1 MTAADARLA
10 VETGAT
16 ATRPQRP
23 GRALRICYWA
33 MVTLSVNQVLDIADT
48 PMSDLLFILA
58 AGVVGIDL
66 LQGRTRRLAPAD
78 QRRTP
83 PVVLVGVLLLLTSGV
98 VSSLWSLD
106 PALSMASLLRFL
118 WTTMVWLW
126 LMRAVC
132 PTRAELLYLIR
143 GFKLT
148 LLISCGAA
156 MAGQLGFVELAADN
170 WERRQ
175 QGFYA
180 HPNDLAGLFA
190 VGLPFVLLAVPSQPG
205 QRYDWLRRLG
215 FVGLVAF
222 CITTTGSMTGIASMA
237 LGGMVFATF
246 RASRF
251 GKAQAWRYPLRTS
264 VLAVACVAGL
274 VALAG
279 SDLPAL
285 ERLTRLRQGDSYVQ
299 SSVEARSDL
308 NAYVLENFD
317 DYLVIG
323 TGPSVGEVSPK
334 SDLGYAVSTTA
345 SGGVHNLYLKTLLE
359 FGLLGLV
366 GLLVILTTLFRRCAR
381 LTKPP
386 SHPDTQAMAAACLGS
401 LAAAMAFGFFSPI
414 AYQRYFWLPAGFIG
428 VLWAVERHDRRARLR
443 ELRADGTNGRG
454 GGRGGPGPGF
464 GPGGNGNGEGPDD
477 DLGPEPY
484 DPLAVTTQM
493 PAIGP

>member
-1 MTAADARLA
+1 VTAAVPRLA
-10 VETGAT
+10 VDTGAA
-16 ATRPQRP
+16 ATRPARF
-23 GRALRICYWA
+23 GRALRLCFLA

-48 PMSDLLFILA
+48 PLSDLLFILA

-66 LQGRTRRLAPAD
+66 LQGRSRRLAPAD

-98 VSSLWSLD
+98 LSSLWSLN

-126 LMRAVC
+126 LMRSVC
-132 PTRAELLYLIR
+132 RTRIELLHLVR
-143 GFKLT
+143 GFKIT

-156 MAGQLGFVELAADN
+156 LAGQLGFIALAADN

-190 VGLPFVLLAVPSQPG
+190 VGLPFVLLSVPSQAG
-205 QRYDWLRRLG
+205 QRQNDWLRRLA
-215 FVGLVAF
+215 FVGLIAF
-222 CITTTGSMTGIASMA
+222 CITTTGSMTGIASMV
-237 LGGMVFATF
+237 LGAVVFGVF

-251 GKAQAWRYPLRTS
+251 SRAGAWRHPLRTS
-264 VLAVACVAGL
+264 VLAIVCAAGL

-285 ERLTRLRQGDSYVQ
+285 ERLTRLMAGDSYVQ
-299 SSVEARSDL
+299 GSVDARSDL
-308 NAYVLENFD
+308 NAYVIANFD

-323 TGPSVGEVSPK
+323 TGPSVGEVSPD

-366 GLLVILTTLFRRCAR
+366 GLLVILVTLARRCAR
-381 LTKPP
+381 LVRPP
-386 SHPDTQAMAAACLGS
+386 SHPDTQALAAACLGS
-401 LAAAMAFGFFSPI
+401 LSAALAFGFFSPI
-414 AYQRYFWLPAGFIG
+414 AYQRYFWLPMGFIG
-428 VLWAVERHDRRARLR
+428 VLWAIERHERRARV
-443 ELRADGTNGRG
+443 RAV
-454 GGRGGPGPGF
+454 GPV
-464 GPGGNGNGEGPDD
+464 GNGNGRNGHGNGNGRRPGDPAPASPDPT
-477 DLGPEPY
+477 GIAAPV
-484 DPLAVTTQM
+484 PL
-493 PAIGP
+493 PGR

>member
-10 VETGAT
+10 VDTGAT
-16 ATRPQRP
+16 AAPPLRP
-23 GRALRICYWA
+23 GRALRLCYLA

-48 PMSDLLFILA
+48 PVSDLLFILA

-66 LQGRTRRLAPAD
+66 LQGRTSRLAPAG

-98 VSSLWSLD
+98 LSSLWSLN

-132 PTRAELLYLIR
+132 KTRVELLHLVR
-143 GFKLT
+143 GFKIT

-156 MAGQLGFVELAADN
+156 LAGQFGLVAMAADN

-190 VGLPFVLLAVPSQPG
+190 VGLPFVLLSVPSQTTRG
-205 QRYDWLRRLG
+205 NDWLKRLA
-215 FVGLVAF
+215 FVGLIAF

-237 LGGMVFATF
+237 IGAAVFGTF

-251 GKAQAWRYPLRTS
+251 GTARAWSHPLRTS
-264 VLAVACVAGL
+264 ILAIVCVAGL

-285 ERLTRLRQGDSYVQ
+285 ERLTRLLEGDSYVQ
-299 SSVEARSDL
+299 GSVDARSDL
-308 NAYVLENFD
+308 NAYVIDNFD

-323 TGPSVGEVSPK
+323 TGPSVGEVSPD
-334 SDLGYAVSTTA
+334 SELGYAVSTTA

-366 GLLVILTTLFRRCAR
+366 GLAVILVTLARRCAR
-381 LTKPP
+381 LVRPP
-386 SHPDTQAMAAACLGS
+386 SDPDSQALAAACLGS
-401 LAAAMAFGFFSPI
+401 LAAAMVFGFFSPI

-428 VLWAVERHDRRARLR
+428 VLWAIERHERRARQ
-443 ELRADGTNGRG
+443 RALGPLGNGR
-454 GGRGGPGPGF
+454 RGP
-464 GPGGNGNGEGPDD
+464 GNGNGNRPDD
-477 DLGPEPY
+477 PDPAPP
-484 DPLAVTTQM
+484 DPLGITAQM
-493 PAIGP
+493 PVVGR

>member
-1 MTAADARLA
+1 MTAAVPRLA
-10 VETGAT
+10 VDTGAA
-16 ATRPQRP
+16 ATRPARP
-23 GRALRICYWA
+23 GRALRLCFLA

-48 PMSDLLFILA
+48 PLSDLLFILA

-66 LQGRTRRLAPAD
+66 LQGRSRRLAPAD

-98 VSSLWSLD
+98 LSSLWSLN

-126 LMRAVC
+126 LMRSVC
-132 PTRAELLYLIR
+132 KTRTELLYLVR
-143 GFKLT
+143 GFKIT

-156 MAGQLGFVELAADN
+156 LAGQLGFVAMAADN
-170 WERRQ
+170 WEKRQ

-190 VGLPFVLLAVPSQPG
+190 VGLPFVLLSVPSQAG
-205 QRYDWLRRLG
+205 KRSNDWLRRLA
-215 FVGLVAF
+215 FIGLIAF

-237 LGGMVFATF
+237 LGALVFGVF

-251 GKAQAWRYPLRTS
+251 SSAGAWRHPLRTS
-264 VLAVACVAGL
+264 LLAIVCVAGL

-285 ERLTRLRQGDSYVQ
+285 ERLTRLMQGDSYVQ
-299 SSVEARSDL
+299 GSVEARSDL
-308 NAYVLENFD
+308 NSYVIANFD

-323 TGPSVGEVSPK
+323 TGPSVGEVSPD

-359 FGLLGLV
+359 FGLTGLV
-366 GLLVILTTLFRRCAR
+366 GLLVILVTLARRCAR
-381 LTKPP
+381 LVRPP
-386 SHPDTQAMAAACLGS
+386 SHPDTQALAAACLGS
-401 LAAAMAFGFFSPI
+401 MAAALAFGFFSPI
-414 AYQRYFWLPAGFIG
+414 AYQRYFWLPMGFIG
-428 VLWAVERHDRRARLR
+428 VVWAIERHERRARQ
-443 ELRADGTNGRG
+443 RAPGTNGNGNGTGRN
-454 GGRGGPGPGF
+454 GRGPH
-464 GPGGNGNGEGPDD
+464 GPGGNGHGPDPD
-477 DLGPEPY
+477 PAPV
-484 DPLAVTTQM
+484 DPLAVTTRL
-493 PAIGP
+493 PVVGR

>member
-1 MTAADARLA
+1 VTAADPRFAE
-10 VETGAT
+10 ETGA
-16 ATRPQRP
+16 AAVRPARP
-23 GRALRICYWA
+23 GRALRICYLA

-48 PMSDLLFILA
+48 PVSDLLFILA

-66 LQGRTRRLAPAD
+66 LQGRSRRLAPAD

-98 VSSLWSLD
+98 LSSLWSLN

-132 PTRAELLYLIR
+132 RTRVELLHLVR
-143 GFKLT
+143 GFKIT

-156 MAGQLGFVELAADN
+156 LAGQFGLVAMAADN

-190 VGLPFVLLAVPSQPG
+190 VGLPFVLLSVPSQAG
-205 QRYDWLRRLG
+205 ADRNDWLRRLA
-215 FVGLVAF
+215 FVGLLAF

-237 LGGMVFATF
+237 LGAMVFGFF

-251 GKAQAWRYPLRTS
+251 GTSGVWRHPLRTS
-264 VLAVACVAGL
+264 LLAIVCVFGL

-285 ERLTRLRQGDSYVQ
+285 ERLTRLMQGDSYVQ
-299 SSVEARSDL
+299 GSVEARSDL
-308 NAYVLENFD
+308 NQFVIENFD

-323 TGPSVGEVSPK
+323 TGPSVGEVSPD

-359 FGLLGLV
+359 FGLVGLV
-366 GLLVILTTLFRRCAR
+366 GLLVILVTLARRCAR
-381 LTKPP
+381 LVRPP
-386 SHPDTQAMAAACLGS
+386 SHPDTQALAAACLGS
-401 LAAAMAFGFFSPI
+401 MSAALAFGFFSPI
-414 AYQRYFWLPAGFIG
+414 AYQRYFWLPMGFIG
-428 VLWAVERHDRRARLR
+428 VVWAIERHDRRARAQTL
-443 ELRADGTNGRG
+443 GGPNGNGR
-454 GGRGGPGPGF
+454 RGH
-464 GPGGNGNGEGPDD
+464 GNGNGRGPGGGT
-477 DLGPEPY
+477 GPAPA
-484 DPLAVTTQM
+484 DLAVTAPM
-493 PAIGP
+493 PVVGR